1 MPQQVLNPLAPY
13 NRSGGVRLLNPTDR
27 ANKYRYLMTPA
38 QLRSPA
44 VIRGTPPTYVAP
56 APSVLTTVAPATG
69 GVAGGTAVTLTGTG
83 FGEATGVTFGGVAA
97 TGFLVNSAT
106 QITCI
111 TPAHAAGAVDV
122 VVLDPTGNGTKTNG
136 FTYA

>member
-27 ANKYRYLMTPA
+27 VNKYRYLMTPA

-44 VIRGTPPTYVAP
+44 VIRGTPPTYIAP
-56 APSVLTTVAPATG
+56 APSAVTTVAPATG
-69 GVAGGTAVTLTGTG
+69 VAAGGTGVTLTGTG
-83 FGEATGVTFGGVAA
+83 FLEATGVTFGGTPA
-97 TGFLVNSAT
+97 TGFLVVSST
-106 QITCI
+106 SITCI
-111 TPAHAAGAVDV
+111 APAHAVGAVDV

-136 FTYA
+136 YTYT